1 MNQYLIGAGGTG
13 AMCIRSYLCT
23 LAAMQA
29 FQPADYKV
37 YIRMV
42 DMDGQSDAA
51 KKCSDLYEEYKNLRQ
66 QSNAFP
72 EVVFENWDFTDSV
85 KTAAK
90 TYGANIPDQQSIT
103 LEKLFT
109 PTTGVSAHTSLLMNT
124 LYTDT
129 ELTTTLE
136 KGFYGHPN
144 IGAAVFNCVRDSF
157 LSVENNQFMK
167 ELVKD
172 LSAVKPGEQVRLYL
186 FGSLFG
192 GTGASVTPNLVDVL
206 RSLKNPAT
214 GANLGGKN
222 TLSIGVGMMMPYFET
237 PADPFKQQNKILRPS
252 SSKFMQQT
260 REALYY
266 YDKFGLVNKATSLLL
281 LGTHEL
287 AVTREIY
294 ARGEKQYQHFHLVLL
309 VAAIGAYR
317 FLNGQLVDPSTGAE
331 LTGALVWNI
340 VSGNANNCSLILSEL
355 GLTAEEKKL
364 DQMFRFCVMI
374 SQFMRERYSKSHSD
388 DDLRYYKEVIAT
400 SGLQPRG
407 FINHYV
413 DLTQEQLSVLYR
425 EKFISAAAFCRS
437 YMSFY
442 FDTALSG
449 YDWTKY
455 HAHAKHNNGEEE
467 VLESK
472 HPARSN
478 TFGLR
483 MTDIL
488 NVNAADELIENDL
501 GNDRLGKFTLR
512 TLFEYKTVDGQRQ
525 VNSDFSDGTMQG
537 LFKAKCEENFRQT
550 QNNSLADVYNV
561 LYKAAQ

>member
-13 AMCIRSYLCT
+13 AMCIRAYLCT

-51 KKCSDLYEEYKNLRQ
+51 QKCSDLYEEYRTLRQ

-72 EVVFENWDFTDSV
+72 EVIFENWDFTDSV
-85 KTAAK
+85 KTVAK
-90 TYGANIPDQQSIT
+90 TYGANIPDQQSVT

-109 PTTGVSAHTSLLMNT
+109 PATGVSTHTSLLMNT

-157 LSVENNQFMK
+157 LSTENNQFMK

-172 LSAVKPGEQVRLYL
+172 LSGVKPGEQIRLYL

-192 GTGASVTPNLVDVL
+192 GTGASVTPNLVDIL
-206 RSLKNPAT
+206 RSLKNPTT

-222 TLSIGVGMMMPYFET
+222 TLSIGVGMMMPYFKT
-237 PADPFKQQNKILRPS
+237 PVDPFERQNKVLRPS

-266 YDKFGLVNKATSLLL
+266 YDKFGLVDKATSLLL

-287 AVTREIY
+287 AVTSEIY

-317 FLNGQLVDPSTGAE
+317 FLNGQLVDPDTGVE

-364 DQMFRFCVMI
+364 DQMFRFCVMV
-374 SQFMRERYSKSHSD
+374 SQFMRERYSTTHSD
-388 DDLRYYKEVIAT
+388 KDLRHYKEIIAT
-400 SGLQPRG
+400 SGQQIKG
-407 FINHYV
+407 IVNHHV
-413 DLTQEQLSVLYR
+413 DLTQDQLSGLYR

-437 YMSFY
+437 YINFY

-449 YDWTKY
+449 YDWTVYHSHKKY
-455 HAHAKHNNGEEE
+455 ENGEEE

-472 HPARSN
+472 HPDRSN
-478 TFGLR
+478 QFGLR
-483 MTDIL
+483 MADIL
-488 NVNAADELIENDL
+488 NVKAADELIESDL
-501 GNDRLGKFTLR
+501 GNDRLGNFTLR
-512 TLFEYKTVDGQRQ
+512 TLFEYKTVDEQRQ
-525 VNSDFSDGTMQG
+525 VNSDFPDSTMQG
-537 LFKAKCEENFRQT
+537 LFKTKCEESFRQT
-550 QNNSLADVYNV
+550 QNNSLADIYNV
-561 LYKAAQ
+561 LYNAAQ